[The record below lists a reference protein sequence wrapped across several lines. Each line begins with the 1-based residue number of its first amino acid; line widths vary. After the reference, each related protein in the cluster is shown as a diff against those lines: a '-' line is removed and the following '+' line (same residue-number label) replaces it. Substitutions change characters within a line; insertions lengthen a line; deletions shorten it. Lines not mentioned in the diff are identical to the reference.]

1 MLCIVAGILL
11 LTQHLTTLKENPN
24 HYRSNFC
31 PHCGRAGIWNHGHYD
46 RKSDR
51 SGELNPISILRFFC
65 PYCKKTHS
73 ALPECI
79 PPKRWYMWDI
89 QQSVLFKII
98 SGESMHA
105 VSRSEQP
112 SLSTCKRWMERFK
125 NHFLKQRDALSARVN
140 ELARLVDFEGFWK
153 NCLNQMSLGRAML
166 LCNQAGAC
174 IS

>member
-11 LTQHLTTLKENPN
+11 LTQHLITLKENSN
-24 HYRSNFC
+24 FYRSKFC
-31 PHCGRAGIWNHGHYD
+31 PHCGRAGVWNHGHYD

-65 PYCKKTHS
+65 PHCRKTHS
-73 ALPECI
+73 VLPECI
-79 PPKRWYMWDI
+79 PPKRWYLWGI

-98 SGESMHA
+98 SGESMRA

-112 SLSTCKRWMERFK
+112 GLSTCKRWMKQFK
-125 NHFLKQRDALSARVN
+125 DQFSKQRDALCARVN
-140 ELARLVDFEGFWK
+140 EFSRLVDFNGFWK
-153 NCLNQMSLGRAML
+153 NCLNQISLSQAML
-166 LCNQAGAC
+166 LCNQAGVF